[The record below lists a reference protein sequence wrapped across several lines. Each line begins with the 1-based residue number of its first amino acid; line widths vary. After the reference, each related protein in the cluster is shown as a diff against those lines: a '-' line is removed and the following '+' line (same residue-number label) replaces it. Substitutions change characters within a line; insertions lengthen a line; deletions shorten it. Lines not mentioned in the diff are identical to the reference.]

1 LSCPVPLRLQA
12 TCNLSGSVLRRLEE
26 MLPGRMS
33 ALRQPGDRRRAC
45 EVVEI
50 AHQMR
55 LIGVT
60 AGRGDIR
67 PTAARSAF
75 RERRDAIESNDAGKR
90 LWPEANLS
98 IEPGDEV
105 LAAPAD
111 FAGKRANLYTSIRR
125 QQAVEGPGHR
135 GRRFRR
141 RCDTLLNEPFREREA
156 TIPGGLV
163 GEAFPENACRPR
175 QEHRRGR
182 PCDLSVQSS
191 ACGKIVSRQAA

>member
-1 LSCPVPLRLQA
+1 
-12 TCNLSGSVLRRLEE
+12 
-26 MLPGRMS
+26 MS

-67 PTAARSAF
+67 PTAARAAF
-75 RERRDAIESNDAGKR
+75 RERHDAIESNDAGKR
-90 LWPEANLS
+90 LWPEADLS

-111 FAGKRANLYTSIRR
+111 FSGVYVHPSPTS
-125 QQAVEGPGHR
+125 
-135 GRRFRR
+135 GRR
-141 RCDTLLNEPFREREA
+141 P
-156 TIPGGLV
+156 
-163 GEAFPENACRPR
+163 RP
-175 QEHRRGR
+175 
-182 PCDLSVQSS
+182 PWPKVSVPLRHVAQ
-191 ACGKIVSRQAA
+191 